1 MSYQVIKFI
10 HVTAV
15 SLSIIGFLVRGC
27 WMMLNSPR
35 LKQKWVRIVPHTVDT
50 VLLVSAITMAFKIQQ
65 YPFVHSWL
73 TAKVVGLL
81 VYILAGMVALSYGKT
96 KSQRIAAFFL
106 ALGAFAYIVMVA
118 LTKTPM
124 PL

>member
-1 MSYQVIKFI
+1 MSYQLIKII
-10 HVTAV
+10 HLTAIG
-15 SLSIIGFLVRGC
+15 LSIFGFVLRGY
-27 WMMLNSPR
+27 WMMVESSL
-35 LKQKWVRIVPHTVDT
+35 LKQRWVRIVPHTVDT
-50 VLLVSAITMAFKIQQ
+50 VLLVSAITMAVKIQQ

-96 KSQRIAAFFL
+96 KSQRIAAFLL